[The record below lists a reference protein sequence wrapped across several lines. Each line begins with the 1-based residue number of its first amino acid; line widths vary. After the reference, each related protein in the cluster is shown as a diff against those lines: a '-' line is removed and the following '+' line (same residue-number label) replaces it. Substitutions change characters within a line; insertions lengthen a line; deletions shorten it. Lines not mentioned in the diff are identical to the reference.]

1 MGRHIF
7 ARVNLVSFATVQGC
21 HTTLFQAWISS
32 FHSNNASF
40 QEWAN
45 QREHSIFGK
54 LFAPVLLP
62 ETRPIRP
69 WLFSVLLQRALR
81 LWVPLGCSVSI
92 EAKCSLSCSCY
103 RSCKTCG
110 SIFWEKKQ
118 NKTKKNSQREVRPV
132 DGQTL
137 YKLLDGVFSDEKRF
151 FNQWERALHPN
162 FIKNVNWNSLLTVF

>member
-1 MGRHIF
+1 MNDDKWCRKRMGRYIF

-21 HTTLFQAWISS
+21 HTSLFQAWISS

-54 LFAPVLLP
+54 LLAPVLLP
-62 ETRPIRP
+62 ETRPITS

-110 SIFWEKKQ
+110 SIFWEKKKKQ
-118 NKTKKNSQREVRPV
+118 PERSPAGRWSDIVQIVRWCVLWWKTLFQPMGARVTSE
-132 DGQTL
+132 L
-137 YKLLDGVFSDEKRF
+137 Y
-151 FNQWERALHPN
+151 
-162 FIKNVNWNSLLTVF
+162 

>member
-1 MGRHIF
+1 MGRYIF

-21 HTTLFQAWISS
+21 HTTLFQAWISC

-110 SIFWEKKQ
+110 SIFWEKKKKKQ
-118 NKTKKNSQREVRPV
+118 SERSMVGRWSDIVQIVRWRVLWWKTLFQPMGARVTSE
-132 DGQTL
+132 L
-137 YKLLDGVFSDEKRF
+137 YQKCKLKLVTDCF
-151 FNQWERALHPN
+151 FN
-162 FIKNVNWNSLLTVF
+162 

>member
-1 MGRHIF
+1 MGHHIF

-54 LFAPVLLP
+54 LLAPVLLP
-62 ETRPIRP
+62 ETSPISP

-110 SIFWEKKQ
+110 SIFWEKKKK
-118 NKTKKNSQREVRPV
+118 NETKKKQPERSPAGRWSDIVQIVRWRV
-132 DGQTL
+132 LWWKTL
-137 YKLLDGVFSDEKRF
+137 FQPMGARVTSELY
-151 FNQWERALHPN
+151 
-162 FIKNVNWNSLLTVF
+162 

>member
-1 MGRHIF
+1 MGRYIF

-54 LFAPVLLP
+54 LLAPVLLP
-62 ETRPIRP
+62 ETRPITP

-110 SIFWEKKQ
+110 SIFWEKKKKQ
-118 NKTKKNSQREVRPV
+118 NKKKQPERSPAGRWSDIVQIVRWRV
-132 DGQTL
+132 LWWKTL
-137 YKLLDGVFSDEKRF
+137 FQPMGACVTSELY
-151 FNQWERALHPN
+151 
-162 FIKNVNWNSLLTVF
+162 